1 MEKYKKKIIECKNR
15 LNDKDKE
22 IREIARKNGEDHIVQ
37 EKNIEIMNL
46 RLQEQKESYENRIL
60 QMEEESHQKLVDK

>member
-1 MEKYKKKIIECKNR
+1 VEKYKKKIIECKNR